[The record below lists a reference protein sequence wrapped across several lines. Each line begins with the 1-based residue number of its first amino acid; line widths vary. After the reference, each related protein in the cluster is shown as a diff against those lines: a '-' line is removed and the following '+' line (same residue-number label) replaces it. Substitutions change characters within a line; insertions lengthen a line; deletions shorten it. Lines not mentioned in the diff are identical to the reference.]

1 MSAVSALRRSPVLLV
16 RSAESRCTSREE
28 KRYDAVSASLTARSS
43 IRSNGSV
50 PSLRQ
55 SGFCLRHAPSLSVTK
70 RYGPVPV
77 SYTHLGQ
84 IVVALLGD
92 EATVKTLKR
101 KGSEVWLM
109 PANPDYQPIDGRE
122 CTILGLS
129 LIHI

>member
-70 RYGPVPV
+70 RYGPVPSGTV
-77 SYTHLGQ
+77 FFSEPDLTMGMSSSAGN
-84 IVVALLGD
+84 ALSARVRLTMSAPLLARI
-92 EATVKTLKR
+92 EATLAKR
-101 KGSEVWLM
+101 AL
-109 PANPDYQPIDGRE
+109 
-122 CTILGLS
+122 
-129 LIHI
+129 